1 MLETRVLTTLDDV
14 PRAQWD
20 SLFGG
25 ALEGF
30 DYLRAVEGAGLAGF
44 AWRYVLVHRQGR
56 LVGAAPAFITD
67 YRLETTF
74 EGAGRKIAEHVRR
87 IAPGVMTPKLAC
99 LGSPCTETAT
109 AGFAPDLPETDRPA
123 VLTALIKAFEQDA
136 AQADCPLTGVK
147 DADFAQAELWSIA
160 MVAAGYS
167 AVPGQ
172 AVADLVIDFPDIETY
187 LARLSSGVRR
197 DMRRK
202 LRARYGVRVELRSD
216 LGADLPRAMALY
228 HQTLARAP
236 AQLETLTPAF
246 FTEVAARMPGRAIFA
261 LYYVGDDL
269 LAFNL
274 LLEDGE
280 VLLDKFFCM
289 EAERGRAHNLY
300 FLSWFYNLEHCLR
313 RGLKR
318 YQSGQANLGDKQRLG
333 SRLTPAA
340 MYFRHRNG
348 LLNGALRALAP
359 LVLGGDPIEGL
370 AA

>member
-1 MLETRVLTTLDDV
+1 MFDTRVLTTLDDL
-14 PRAQWD
+14 PRGQWD
-20 SLFGG
+20 TLFGG

-30 DYLRAVEGAGLAGF
+30 DYLRAVEGAGLEGF
-44 AWRYVLVHRQGR
+44 AWRYVLVHRGGR
-56 LVGAAPAFITD
+56 LVGAMPAFVTD

-74 EGAGRKIAEHVRR
+74 EGPGRR
-87 IAPGVMTPKLAC
+87 IAERMRRLAPGIMTPKLAC
-99 LGSPCTETAT
+99 LGSPCAETAT
-109 AGFAPDLPETDRPA
+109 VGFASDLPTQDRPT
-123 VLTALIKAFEQDA
+123 VLAALIRAFEDDA
-136 AQADCPLTGVK
+136 ARCGCVLTGVK
-147 DADFAQAELWSIA
+147 DADFAQAELWSRA
-160 MVAAGYS
+160 TVAAGYS
-167 AVPGQ
+167 PVPGQ
-172 AVADLVIDFPDIETY
+172 AIADLAIDFPDIDAY
-187 LARLSSGVRR
+187 LARLSSGARR

-202 LRARYGVRVELRSD
+202 LRSRSAVRVELRSS

-228 HQTLARAP
+228 HQTLARAS

-246 FTEVAARMPGRAIFA
+246 FTEVAARMPGRAVFV
-261 LYYVGDDL
+261 LYYAGDDL

-280 VLLDKFFCM
+280 TLLDKFFCM

-300 FLSWFYNLEHCLR
+300 FLSWFYNLERCLA

-318 YQSGQANLGDKQRLG
+318 YQSGQANLADKVRLG
-333 SRLTPAA
+333 SRLTPST

-359 LVLGGDPIEGL
+359 LVIGDLAEGL

>member
-1 MLETRVLTTLDDV
+1 MFETRVLTTLDDL
-14 PRAQWD
+14 PRGQWD
-20 SLFGG
+20 ALFGG

-30 DYLRAVEGAGLAGF
+30 DYLRAIEGAGLEGF
-44 AWRYVLVHRQGR
+44 AWRYVLAHRDSR
-56 LVGAAPAFITD
+56 LVGAVPAFVTD

-74 EGAGRKIAEHVRR
+74 EGAGRRIAERIRR
-87 IAPGVMTPKLAC
+87 LAPGVMTPRLAC

-109 AGFAPDLPETDRPA
+109 VGFAPDLPEAERPA
-123 VLTALIKAFEQDA
+123 VLGALVRAFEDEA
-136 AQADCPLTGVK
+136 ARAGCVLTGVK
-147 DADFAQAELWSIA
+147 DADFAQAGLWSRVA
-160 MVAAGYS
+160 AAAGYS
-167 AVPGQ
+167 PVPGQ
-172 AVADLVIDFPDIETY
+172 AIADLDVDFPDIETY
-187 LARLSSGVRR
+187 LAGLSSGVRR

-202 LRARYGVRVELRSD
+202 LRARSGMRVELRSS

-228 HQTLARAP
+228 HQTLARAST
-236 AQLETLTPAF
+236 QLETLTPTF
-246 FTEVAARMPGRAIFA
+246 FTEVAARLPGRAVFA

-280 VLLDKFFCM
+280 VLLDKLFCM

-300 FLSWFYNLEHCLR
+300 FLSWFHNLERCLE

-318 YQSGQANLGDKQRLG
+318 YQSGQANLADKVRLG
-333 SRLTPAA
+333 SRLTPST
-340 MYFRHRNG
+340 MYFRHRNS

-359 LVLGGDPIEGL
+359 LVMGDPAEGL

>member
-1 MLETRVLTTLDDV
+1 MFETRVLTTLDDL
-14 PRAQWD
+14 PRGQWD
-20 SLFGG
+20 ALFGG

-30 DYLRAVEGAGLAGF
+30 DYLRAVEAAGLVGF
-44 AWRYVLVHRQGR
+44 TWRYVVAHRNGR

-74 EGAGRKIAEHVRR
+74 EGPGRR
-87 IAPGVMTPKLAC
+87 IAERLRRLAPGMMTPKLAC

-109 AGFAPDLPETDRPA
+109 VGFAADLPEAERPA
-123 VLTALIKAFEQDA
+123 VLAALLGAFEDEA
-136 AQADCPLTGVK
+136 ARTGCALTGVK
-147 DADFAQAELWSIA
+147 DADHGQAHLWSRA
-160 MVAAGYS
+160 TAVAGYS
-167 AVPGQ
+167 PVPGQ
-172 AVADLVIDFPDIETY
+172 AIADLAIDFPDLETY
-187 LARLSSGVRR
+187 LSRLSSGVRR

-202 LRARYGVRVELRSD
+202 LRSRSGVRVELRSS

-228 HQTLARAP
+228 HQTLARAS

-246 FTEVAARMPGRAIFA
+246 FTEVAARLPGRAVFA
-261 LYYVGDDL
+261 LYYTGDDL

-300 FLSWFYNLEHCLR
+300 FLSWFYNLERCLA

-318 YQSGQANLGDKQRLG
+318 YRSGQANLADKVRLG
-333 SRLTPAA
+333 SRLTPST
-340 MYFRHRNG
+340 MYFRHRNS

-359 LVLGGDPIEGL
+359 LVMGDPAEGL

>member
-1 MLETRVLTTLDDV
+1 MFETRVLTSLDDL
-14 PRAQWD
+14 PRASWD
-20 SLFGG
+20 ALFDG

-30 DYLRAVEGAGLAGF
+30 DYLRAVEGAGLEGF
-44 AWRYVLVHRQGR
+44 AWRYVLVQRGGR

-74 EGAGRKIAEHVRR
+74 EGGGRKVAERIRR
-87 IAPGVMTPKLAC
+87 LAPGVMTPRLAC

-109 AGFAPDLPETDRPA
+109 LGFATDLLAADRLA
-123 VLTALIKAFEQDA
+123 VLKALICAFEQDA
-136 AQADCPLTGVK
+136 SRAGCSLTGVK
-147 DADFAQAELWSIA
+147 DADFAQIDLWSCA
-160 MVAAGYS
+160 MARAGYS

-172 AVADLVIDFPDIETY
+172 AIADLSIDFTDLETY

-202 LRARYGVRVELRSD
+202 LRSRGKVRIELRAD
-216 LGADLPRAMALY
+216 LGKDLPRAMALY
-228 HQTLARAP
+228 YQTLARAD

-246 FTEVAARMPGRAIFA
+246 FKAVADRLPGRAAFA
-261 LYYVGDDL
+261 LYYVEDDL

-300 FLSWFYNLEHCLR
+300 FLSWFFNLEHCLA

-318 YQSGQANLGDKQRLG
+318 YQSGQANLGDKLRLG

-340 MYFRHRNG
+340 TYFKHRNG
-348 LLNGALRALAP
+348 LLNGALRMLAP
-359 LVLGGDPIEGL
+359 LVMGDPLEGL

>member
-1 MLETRVLTTLDDV
+1 MFETRVLTTLDDL
-14 PRAQWD
+14 PRGQWD
-20 SLFGG
+20 GLFGG

-30 DYLRAVEGAGLAGF
+30 DYLRAIEGAGLAGF
-44 AWRYVLVHRQGR
+44 AWRYVLVHRDGR

-74 EGAGRKIAEHVRR
+74 EGPGRRIAEQVRR
-87 IAPGVMTPKLAC
+87 LAPGVMTLKLAC

-109 AGFAPDLPETDRPA
+109 VGFAPDLPEPERPA
-123 VLTALIKAFEQDA
+123 VLAAMIRAFEQEA
-136 AQADCPLTGVK
+136 ARSDCALTGVK
-147 DADFAQAELWSIA
+147 DADHAQADLWSRATI
-160 MVAAGYS
+160 AAGYS

-172 AVADLVIDFPDIETY
+172 AIADLPIDFPDLETY
-187 LARLSSGVRR
+187 LAHLSSGARR

-202 LRARYGVRVELRSD
+202 LRSRSGVRVELRSS

-228 HQTLARAP
+228 HQTLARAS

-246 FTEVAARMPGRAIFA
+246 FTEVSSRMSGRAIFA
-261 LYYVGDDL
+261 LYYAGDEL

-300 FLSWFYNLEHCLR
+300 FLSWFHNLELCLA
-313 RGLKR
+313 RGIKR
-318 YQSGQANLGDKQRLG
+318 YRSGQANLGDKVRLG
-333 SRLTPAA
+333 SRLTPAT
-340 MYFRHRNG
+340 MYFRHRNRF
-348 LLNGALRALAP
+348 LNGALRALAP
-359 LVLGGDPIEGL
+359 LVMGDPMEGL

>member
-1 MLETRVLTTLDDV
+1 MFETRVLTTLEDL
-14 PRAQWD
+14 PRGQWD
-20 SLFGG
+20 ALFGG

-30 DYLRAVEGAGLAGF
+30 DYLRAIEGASLAGF
-44 AWRYVLVHRQGR
+44 AWRYVLVHRDGR

-74 EGAGRKIAEHVRR
+74 EGAGRRIAERVRR
-87 IAPGVMTPKLAC
+87 LAPGVMTPKLAC

-109 AGFAPDLPETDRPA
+109 VGFARDLPESDRPT
-123 VLTALIKAFEQDA
+123 VLATLVRAFENEA
-136 AQADCPLTGVK
+136 ARAGCVLTGVK
-147 DADFAQAELWSIA
+147 DADHAQAGLWSRA
-160 MVAAGYS
+160 TAAAGYS
-167 AVPGQ
+167 PVPGQ
-172 AVADLVIDFPDIETY
+172 PIADLPIDFPDLEAY
-187 LARLSSGVRR
+187 LASLSSGARR

-202 LRARYGVRVELRSD
+202 LRSRSDIRVELRSS

-228 HQTLARAP
+228 HQTLARAS

-246 FTEVAARMPGRAIFA
+246 FTEVASRMPGRAVFA
-261 LYYVGDDL
+261 LYYAGDDL

-274 LLEDGE
+274 LLENEE

-300 FLSWFYNLEHCLR
+300 FLSWFYNLERCLA

-318 YQSGQANLGDKQRLG
+318 YRSGQANLDDKVRLG
-333 SRLTPAA
+333 SRLTPAT

-359 LVLGGDPIEGL
+359 LVMGDPMEGL

>member
-1 MLETRVLTTLDDV
+1 MFETRVLATLDNL
-14 PRAQWD
+14 PRGQWET
-20 SLFGG
+20 LFGG
-25 ALEGF
+25 VLEGF
-30 DYLRAVEGAGLAGF
+30 DYLRAIERAGLAGF
-44 AWRYVLVHRQGR
+44 AWRYVLVHRAGR

-74 EGAGRKIAEHVRR
+74 DGPGRR
-87 IAPGVMTPKLAC
+87 IAERVRDLAPRLMTPKLAC
-99 LGSPCTETAT
+99 LGSPCVETAT
-109 AGFAPDLPETDRPA
+109 VGFAPDLPEQDRPA
-123 VLTALIKAFEQDA
+123 VLAALMRAFEDEA
-136 AQADCPLTGVK
+136 ARSGCVLTGVK
-147 DADFAQAELWSIA
+147 DADHAQAELWSRA
-160 MVAAGYS
+160 TVAAGYS
-167 AVPGQ
+167 PLPGQ
-172 AVADLVIDFPDIETY
+172 AIADLPIDFPDLETY
-187 LARLSSGVRR
+187 LAGLSSGARR

-202 LRARYGVRVELRSD
+202 LRSRAAVRVELRST

-236 AQLETLTPAF
+236 AQLEVLTPAF
-246 FTEVAARMPGRAIFA
+246 FTEVATRMPGRAVFA
-261 LYYVGDDL
+261 LYYVGEDL

-274 LLEDGE
+274 LLEDSE

-300 FLSWFYNLEHCLR
+300 FLSWFYNIERCLA

-318 YQSGQANLGDKQRLG
+318 YRSGQANLGDKVRLG
-333 SRLTPAA
+333 SRLTPSA

-359 LVLGGDPIEGL
+359 LVMGDPMEGL

>member
-1 MLETRVLTTLDDV
+1 MFETRVLTTLDDL

-20 SLFGG
+20 GLFGD

-30 DYLRAVEGAGLAGF
+30 GYLRAIEGAGLAGF
-44 AWRYVLVHRQGR
+44 AWRYVLVHRDGR

-74 EGAGRKIAEHVRR
+74 EGPGRQVAERVRR
-87 IAPGVMTPKLAC
+87 LAPGVMTPKLAC

-109 AGFAPDLPETDRPA
+109 AGFAPDLAPADRSA
-123 VLTALIKAFEQDA
+123 VLAALIKAFERDA
-136 AQADCPLTGVK
+136 ARAGCALTGVK
-147 DADFAQAELWSIA
+147 DVDFAQADLWSRTLA
-160 MVAAGYS
+160 AAGYS

-172 AVADLVIDFPDIETY
+172 AIADLTVDFADIEAY
-187 LARLSSGVRR
+187 LARLSSGARR

-202 LRARYGVRVELRSD
+202 LRSWSAVHVVLRTDPGPDLSRV
-216 LGADLPRAMALY
+216 MALY
-228 HQTLARAP
+228 YQTLARAS

-246 FTEVAARMPGRAIFA
+246 FTEVAARMPGRALFA
-261 LYYVGDDL
+261 FYYVGDEL

-274 LLEDGE
+274 LLQDGQ

-300 FLSWFYNLEHCLR
+300 FLSWFHNLRLCLDL
-313 RGLKR
+313 GLAR
-318 YQSGQANLGDKQRLG
+318 YQSGQANLGDKVRLG
-333 SRLTPAA
+333 SRLTPAT

-348 LLNGALRALAP
+348 LLNGALRVVAP
-359 LVLGGDPIEGL
+359 LVMSDPIEGT

>member
-1 MLETRVLTTLDDV
+1 MFEAWVLTTLDDL
-14 PRAQWD
+14 PRGEWD
-20 SLFGG
+20 ALFGG

-30 DYLRAVEGAGLAGF
+30 DYLRAIEAAGLAGF
-44 AWRYVLVHRQGR
+44 DWRYVLVHRDGR

-74 EGAGRKIAEHVRR
+74 EGQGRR
-87 IAPGVMTPKLAC
+87 IAERVRSLAPGLMTPKLAC

-109 AGFAPDLPETDRPA
+109 VGFAPDLPQPDRAA
-123 VLTALIKAFEQDA
+123 VLTALIRAFEDDA
-136 AQADCPLTGVK
+136 ARSGCVLTGVK
-147 DADFAQAELWSIA
+147 DADHAQAELWSRA
-160 MVAAGYS
+160 TAAAGYS
-167 AVPGQ
+167 PVPGQ
-172 AVADLVIDFPDIETY
+172 PIADLPIDFSDLDAY
-187 LARLSSGVRR
+187 LAGLSSGARR

-202 LRARYGVRVELRSD
+202 LRSRSGVRVELRSS

-228 HQTLARAP
+228 HQTLARAS

-246 FTEVAARMPGRAIFA
+246 FTEVASRMPGRAVFV
-261 LYYVGDDL
+261 LYYAGDDL

-300 FLSWFYNLEHCLR
+300 FLSWFFNLERCLA

-318 YQSGQANLGDKQRLG
+318 YRSGQANLGDKVRLG
-333 SRLTPAA
+333 SRLTPAT

-359 LVLGGDPIEGL
+359 LVMGDPLEGL

>member
-1 MLETRVLTTLDDV
+1 MFETRILTTLDQV
-14 PRAQWD
+14 QREQWD
-20 SLFGG
+20 GLFDRP
-25 ALEGF
+25 LEGF
-30 DYLRAVEGAGLAGF
+30 DYLRSVEAADLPGF
-44 AWRYVLVHRQGR
+44 AWRYVLVLREGR

-74 EGAGRKIAEHVRR
+74 EGAGRRIAERVRKL
-87 IAPGVMTPKLAC
+87 APGVMTPRLGC
-99 LGSPCTETAT
+99 LGSPCAETAT
-109 AGFAPDLPETDRPA
+109 VGFARDLPDVQRPA
-123 VLTALIKAFEQDA
+123 ILAALLRAFEAEAVRSGCALI
-136 AQADCPLTGVK
+136 GVK
-147 DADFAQAELWSIA
+147 DADHAQAGLWSRA
-160 MVAAGYS
+160 AGEAGYS

-172 AVADLVIDFPDIETY
+172 AIADLPIDFADIDAY
-187 LARLSSGVRR
+187 LARLSSGVRK

-202 LRARYGVRVELRSD
+202 LRSRPGVRVEHRAS
-216 LGADLPRAMALY
+216 LGPDLPRAMELY
-228 HQTLARAP
+228 HQTLARAS

-246 FTEVAARMPGRAIFA
+246 FTEVAERMGDRALFT
-261 LYYVGDDL
+261 LYYAGDDL

-300 FLSWFYNLEHCLR
+300 YLSWFLNLEHCLAQ
-313 RGLKR
+313 GLKR
-318 YQSGQANLGDKQRLG
+318 YQSGQANLPDKVRLG
-333 SRLTPAA
+333 SRLTPSS

-359 LVLGGDPIEGL
+359 LVMGDPTEGL

>member
-1 MLETRVLTTLDDV
+1 MFETRVLTTLDDL
-14 PRAQWD
+14 PRVQWD
-20 SLFGG
+20 GLFGG

-30 DYLRAVEGAGLAGF
+30 DYLRAVESAGLAGF

-87 IAPGVMTPKLAC
+87 LAPGVMTPKLAC
-99 LGSPCTETAT
+99 LGSPCAETAT
-109 AGFAPDLPETDRPA
+109 VGFAADLALADRPG
-123 VLTALIKAFEQDA
+123 VLAALIKAFEADA
-136 AQADCPLTGVK
+136 AQAGCALTGVK
-147 DADFAQAELWSIA
+147 DADNAQAEPWSRA
-160 MVAAGYS
+160 MAEAGYS

-172 AVADLVIDFPDIETY
+172 AIADLLIDFPDIEAY
-187 LARLSSGVRR
+187 LAKLSSGVRR

-202 LRARYGVRVELRSD
+202 LRSRPGVRIELRPALD
-216 LGADLPRAMALY
+216 DALPRAMTLY
-228 HQTLARAP
+228 HQTLARAS

-246 FTEVAARMPGRAIFA
+246 FAEVAARMPGRAIFA

-274 LLEDGE
+274 LLQDGE
-280 VLLDKFFCM
+280 TLLDKFFCM
-289 EAERGRAHNLY
+289 EVERGRAHNLY
-300 FLSWFYNLEHCLR
+300 FLSWFYNLELCLA

-359 LVLGGDPIEGL
+359 LVMGDPLEGL

>member
-1 MLETRVLTTLDDV
+1 MLETRVLTTLDDL
-14 PRAQWD
+14 PRDQWD
-20 SLFGG
+20 ALFGG

-44 AWRYVLVHRQGR
+44 AWRYVLVYRQGQ

-74 EGAGRKIAEHVRR
+74 EGLGRKVADYVRR
-87 IAPGVMTPKLAC
+87 LAPGVMTPKLAC
-99 LGSPCTETAT
+99 LGSPCTETAIV
-109 AGFAPDLPETDRPA
+109 GFASDLPQSDRPA
-123 VLTALIKAFEQDA
+123 VLARLIAAFEQDA
-136 AQADCPLTGVK
+136 ARAHCALTGVK
-147 DADFAQAELWSIA
+147 DADHAQADLWSL
-160 MVAAGYS
+160 AAAEAGFS

-172 AVADLVIDFPDIETY
+172 AIADIVIDFPDLDTY
-187 LARLSSGVRR
+187 LARLSSGVRK

-202 LRARYGVRVELRSD
+202 LRSRPDVRVELRSA
-216 LGADLPRAMALY
+216 LGDALPRAMALY
-228 HQTLARAP
+228 HQTLARAS
-236 AQLETLTPAF
+236 AQLETLTPTF
-246 FTEVAARMPGRAIFA
+246 FAEVATRMAGRAVFA

-300 FLSWFYNLEHCLR
+300 FLSWFYNLDYCLR
-313 RGLKR
+313 QGLKR
-318 YQSGQANLGDKQRLG
+318 YQSGQANLTDKVRLG

-348 LLNGALRALAP
+348 LLNSALRALAP
-359 LVLGGDPIEGL
+359 LVVGDPLEGL

>member
-1 MLETRVLTTLDDV
+1 MFETRVLTSLDEL

-20 SLFGG
+20 LLFAGD
-25 ALEGF
+25 LEGF

-44 AWRYVLVHRQGR
+44 SWRYVLVHRQGR

-74 EGAGRKIAEHVRR
+74 EGTGRRIAERVRR
-87 IAPGVMTPKLAC
+87 FAPGVMTPRLAC

-109 AGFAPDLPETDRPA
+109 VGFAPDLPAEDRPA
-123 VLTALIKAFEQDA
+123 VLAALIQAFERDA
-136 AQADCPLTGVK
+136 ARAECPLMGVK
-147 DADFAQAELWSIA
+147 DAAFAQAELWSRA
-160 MVAAGYS
+160 LARAGYS

-172 AVADLVIDFPDIETY
+172 AIADLVIDFPDVDAY

-197 DMRRK
+197 DMCRK
-202 LRARYGVRVELRSD
+202 LRARAGVRVELRAT
-216 LGADLPRAMALY
+216 LGPDLPRAMALY
-228 HQTLARAP
+228 HQTLARA
-236 AQLETLTPAF
+236 AARLETLTPAF
-246 FTEVAARMPGRAIFA
+246 FAQVAARMPGRAVFA

-300 FLSWFYNLEHCLR
+300 FLSWFHNLELCLR

-318 YQSGQANLGDKQRLG
+318 YQSGQANLADKLRLG

-359 LVLGGDPIEGL
+359 LVLGDPLEGV

>member
-1 MLETRVLTTLDDV
+1 MFETRVLTTLDDL
-14 PRAQWD
+14 PRGQWD
-20 SLFGG
+20 ALFGG
-25 ALEGF
+25 PLEGF
-30 DYLRAVEGAGLAGF
+30 DYLRAVEAAGLAGF
-44 AWRYVLVHRQGR
+44 AWRYVVVHRNGR

-74 EGAGRKIAEHVRR
+74 EGPGRR
-87 IAPGVMTPKLAC
+87 IAERLRRLAPGMMTPKLAC
-99 LGSPCTETAT
+99 LGSPCTETAM
-109 AGFAPDLPETDRPA
+109 AGFAADLPEAERPA
-123 VLTALIKAFEQDA
+123 ALAALLGAFEDEA
-136 AQADCPLTGVK
+136 ARMSCALTGVK
-147 DADFAQAELWSIA
+147 DADHGQADLWSRA
-160 MVAAGYS
+160 STAAGYS
-167 AVPGQ
+167 PVLGQ
-172 AVADLVIDFPDIETY
+172 AIADLAIDFPDIETY

-202 LRARYGVRVELRSD
+202 LRSRAGVRVEWRSS

-228 HQTLARAP
+228 HQTLARAS
-236 AQLETLTPAF
+236 AQLEILTPAF
-246 FTEVAARMPGRAIFA
+246 FTEVAARLPGRAVFA

-300 FLSWFYNLEHCLR
+300 FLSWFHNLERCLQ

-318 YQSGQANLGDKQRLG
+318 YQSGQANLGDKVRLG
-333 SRLTPAA
+333 SRLTPST

-348 LLNGALRALAP
+348 LLNGALRALAT
-359 LVLGGDPIEGL
+359 LVMGDPAEGL